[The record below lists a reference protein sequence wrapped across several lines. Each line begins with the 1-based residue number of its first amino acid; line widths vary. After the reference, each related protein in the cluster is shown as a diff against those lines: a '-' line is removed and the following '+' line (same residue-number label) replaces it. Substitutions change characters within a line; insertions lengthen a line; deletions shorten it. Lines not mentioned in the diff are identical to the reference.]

1 VIENS
6 PVIARWIHMSIVFGA
21 GLFILALAV
30 SAALIPQLRFLHLFQ
45 AIIYVAIIVLSQRN
59 SPWGFGFGIF
69 VPVVWN
75 CLNLFVTHLI
85 EAGAAQLWLFLRTG
99 HVSRPDTLMVM
110 IGGVAH
116 FILIAACLVGFLRLR
131 PDKKKWSRFIAGGF
145 LSLAYFALII
155 VILAPR

>member
-1 VIENS
+1 
-6 PVIARWIHMSIVFGA
+6 MFIVFGA

-30 SAALIPQLRFLHLFQ
+30 SAVLIPQLRFLHLFQ
-45 AIIYVAIIVLSQRN
+45 AIIYIAIIVLSQRN
-59 SPWGFGFGIF
+59 SPWGFGVGIF
-69 VPVVWN
+69 IPVVWN

-85 EAGAAQLWLFLRTG
+85 EAGAAQLWLFISTG

-116 FILIAACLVGFLRLR
+116 FILIAACVAGFLRLR
-131 PDKKKWSRFIAGGF
+131 PNKKNWSRLIAGGF
-145 LSLAYFALII
+145 LALAYFALII